1 MTVETLVHSEHE
13 SSMGMGSISS
23 QRRELKD
30 DVAVKNRR
38 EELNLLMPNSFIINT
53 LEDVLG
59 PWSGCKQLQVVDN
72 TGTIYRHTWVNWGSG
87 SRWLTYSR
95 RVWNP
100 ERSDEGLILRW
111 RWGNVRGRWQIIIR
125 VTEQG
130 NLFDAGLLLD
140 RRQKRNLRGG
150 REGHTWC

>member
-13 SSMGMGSISS
+13 SSMGLGSISS

-30 DVAVKNRR
+30 EVAVKNRR
-38 EELNLLMPNSFIINT
+38 KELNLFMPNRFIINT

-87 SRWLTYSR
+87 SRWLTYSK
-95 RVWNP
+95 RVWN
-100 ERSDEGLILRW
+100 
-111 RWGNVRGRWQIIIR
+111 V
-125 VTEQG
+125 
-130 NLFDAGLLLD
+130 
-140 RRQKRNLRGG
+140 
-150 REGHTWC
+150 